1 LVANGFTQ
9 KHGID
14 YFDTYTPIAKIATIR
29 LLIAIATI
37 YKLVIHQMDVKTVFL
52 NGELDE
58 EIYME
63 QPEEFVMP
71 GQEKTVCRLRKSLYG
86 LKQAPKQWHQKFDQV
101 ILAYGFNIN
110 ESDKCVYTKFEGKGN
125 SHYLSLLDDMLIF
138 ETDLYQVQLTKRI
151 MYSEFDMKNM
161 GQANVILIIQ
171 IVRDNES
178 ITFTQSHYI
187 EKVLKRFNHTDC
199 ASVYPA

>member
-110 ESDKCVYTKFEGKGN
+110 EADKCVYTKFEGKGN